1 MLTET
6 KITPKLQHN
15 TLMDDIMDYL
25 PNKSAQSKTATKP
38 LSLNEILKQNSLIQQ
53 NKPQSAVKAPTSFH
67 DSDELMPSET
77 KVQNKISPNPRNMQ
91 QFQGLQKRRLSPK
104 VMQARS
110 DLEERKM
117 LTGA

>member
-1 MLTET
+1 VSLASFRGRVVVNPVDPPMLTET

-53 NKPQSAVKAPTSFH
+53 NKP
-67 DSDELMPSET
+67 
-77 KVQNKISPNPRNMQ
+77 
-91 QFQGLQKRRLSPK
+91 
-104 VMQARS
+104 
-110 DLEERKM
+110 
-117 LTGA
+117 